1 METTATRRIAERFS
15 RLSAEQRRVVYEGI
29 RSKGLTLDQF
39 PILTREEAAKGRCHV
54 SFAQLRQWF
63 LWQLDPQSTAY
74 HISDA
79 LRLTGALDVDAVRAS
94 FQALVERHESL
105 RTVFRSDADGSAEQV
120 ICEDGGLDFS
130 LLDLSQQDADV
141 REAMAGEATRR
152 IGGMPFDLTKGPLL
166 RVGLIRLASDVHV
179 LVLVMHHIVSDGG
192 SLQIIVDEFVAHY
205 RARVRGEAAALPPLP
220 IQYADYAIWQRHWLE
235 AGEQDRQLA
244 YWKMQL
250 GEKQPVL
257 QLPLDHA
264 RQPDARY
271 SEASHRIE
279 LPAPLVRAL
288 NRRVQGQGATLFM
301 ALLSGFQALL
311 ARHSGQ
317 DDIRVG
323 VPIANRHR
331 VETESVIGFFVNT
344 QVLRGVVDGR
354 ASLSQLLAKTR
365 EAALGAQMHQD
376 LPFEQLVEAL
386 QPERIPSLH
395 PLFQVLFN
403 HQRSDFSGLKGL
415 PGLALEPYRL
425 PGQVAQF
432 ELMLDT
438 VESPD
443 GRVHAK
449 FSYAR
454 ELFDASTIERM
465 AGHYVALL
473 EALADHPE
481 QAVGEVALL
490 GEAERSQLL
499 ARGENA
505 HRYED
510 TRAVNQ
516 LFEQHAARMPQADAL
531 VYAEE
536 VLSYGDLNAR
546 ANRLAHRLIGM
557 GVGPEVRVGIAVERS
572 VEMMVGILAIL
583 KAGGAYVPLD
593 PGYPVERLSYMI
605 EDSAIALLLTQS
617 HVVGRLPLGGSL
629 ATLELDTL
637 ELHGQ
642 PAHDPQVALHG
653 ESLAYLIYTSGSTGR
668 PKGVGI
674 AHRALVQ
681 HAQESVRFFGLV
693 PADRMLQFSTLN
705 FDGFVEQTF
714 PPLVAGA
721 AIVLRG
727 PQLWDSETF
736 YRELIDKRI
745 SVVDL
750 TTAYWLL
757 LAQDFAR
764 HGPRTYGALRQVHAG
779 GEAMPPEG
787 LNAWRKAGLAGVTLL
802 NTYGPTEATVTA
814 SILDCAAYL
823 EEGHEQPQRMPIG
836 TTQAGRALR
845 VVGSDLALVPQGAVG
860 ELCIGGELLARGYLG
875 RPGLSAERFVADPFA
890 GAGGRLYRTGD
901 LVRWNTQGQLEYLGR
916 IDHQVKIRG
925 FRVELGEIEAGLLAQ
940 PEVREAVVVAS
951 EGPSGVRLV
960 GYVSGEGI
968 DTAQL
973 RRGLSEKLPDYM
985 VPAALVVLEA
995 LPLNANGKLD
1005 RKALPAAEFSSEQT
1019 YEAPEGEMEEK
1030 LAAIWA
1036 QVLGVPRVGRRDNFF
1051 ELGGHSLLALRLL
1064 ERMRTQGWPAQ
1075 VRTLFQHPQFSAFSR
1090 ALLQQPVRR
1099 EVVIPPNGIPADCD
1113 AIRPE
1118 MLTLVTL
1125 EARQIARIAAAV
1137 PGGAANIQDIYP
1149 LVPMQEGMLFHHMLQ
1164 TEGDA
1169 FITLDSLGFESR
1181 EKLENFIACFNEVIA
1196 RHDIL
1201 RTAVMWEELPEPVQ
1215 VVHRHAV
1222 LELEWLPDAQP
1233 GGASVSQRLAACVD
1247 PGRHRIDVRK
1257 APMLRAVAAHDA
1269 DNGRWLLQLP
1279 SHHLVADHTTLELVV
1294 EEIGLIQRGLRSE
1307 LPAPV
1312 PFRRFV
1318 GQARL
1323 HTSQDEHKAFFTRML
1338 ADLEEPTAPF
1348 GLLDVQGD
1356 GTRVREASRT
1366 LDTALAV
1373 QIRRQAQRHGVSA
1386 AALFHL
1392 AWASVVGKTAG
1403 RDDVVFGTVLFG
1415 RMQGGENAERALGM
1429 FINTLPVRIRL
1440 GTQGVRECVRRTHA
1454 VLSELMHH
1462 EYASLSLALRC
1473 SGVPER
1479 MPLFTALLNY
1489 RYGARPEK
1497 TAEQGVLWEGV
1508 EVLGSRERTNY
1519 PVEMS
1524 VDDLGEGFELIAQIH
1539 EAADA
1544 ERVCDLMI
1552 AAVEAIVLSLSNQ
1565 SERPICELDLMS
1577 EVERRQLAALGE
1589 NPTRYAQH
1597 LPVHRLIER
1606 QVALEPCATA
1616 LVFGDEALSYS
1627 ELDARANR
1635 LAHHLIALGVKPES
1649 RVGIAV
1655 ERSIE
1660 MVVGVLAILKAGG
1673 AYVPLDPEYPLD
1685 RLAYMVADS
1694 GIGLLLTQSHLR
1706 GLVPGTEALQVLA
1719 LDTLD
1724 TGRHCDTAPQIAL
1737 GGENLAY
1744 MIYTSGSTGKPKGVM
1759 VRHCSLSHFMLS
1771 MREAPGMTRDDVLVA
1786 VTSLSF
1792 DIAALELYLPLLS
1805 GARLVLA
1812 PRDVVRNGSALGQLL
1827 DGCGA
1832 TVLQSTPAGWR
1843 LLRAAGWTGG
1853 RGAKFKG
1860 LCGGEAL
1867 QEDLAADLLA
1877 LGVELWNM
1885 YGPTETTIWSTAL
1898 EVRGNPRI
1906 GGPIASTT
1914 LHVMD
1919 AFLNPTP
1926 VGVPGELFLG
1936 GIGLARGYFQ
1946 RAGLT
1951 SERFVATEDGARL
1964 YRTGD
1969 LVRWNSAG
1977 QLEYLGRI
1985 DHQVKVRG
1993 FRIELGE
2000 IETRLLAQPEV
2011 REAVVVAR
2019 EGANGAFLVAYAVL
2033 RAGKAPQTAVLRER
2047 LAAVLP
2053 DYMVPAAIVVLERLP
2068 LNGSGK
2074 VDRRVLPEAEFT
2086 SDRAYEAPRGA
2097 VEEKLAAIW
2106 SAVLGVSRVGRND
2119 DFFELGGHSLLA
2131 AQLASRARVEGG
2143 FDLPL
2148 RKVFEHPV
2156 LRNLARILQ
2165 ATAGDIPMAVPM
2177 PALQPVAR
2185 VADMKLSPAQQ
2196 RLWLVDRLADG
2207 AAGQQAAYNLSA
2219 ALRLV
2224 GALDVDL
2231 VRATLDALVQRHE
2244 VLRTS
2249 FPENDEGDPVARI
2262 APQADLEVVL
2272 TDLSHLSGTSQA
2284 AAVDDALAAHAAMP
2298 FELTSRPA
2306 FAAAVL
2312 RLQPEV
2318 HVLLLCVHHI
2328 VFDGWSEAVF
2338 VRDFMALYA
2347 ALREGRDSPLR
2358 PLTIQYAD
2366 YADWHHRKLAH
2377 TAARDATFWRGYLEA
2392 APVLSTLRPDYARP
2406 SVASV
2411 AGDTFGIDIGSELAQ
2426 SLRELARERKTS
2438 LYVLLLSVFLLV
2450 LHRQSASDDL
2460 VVGADVA
2467 GRDHP
2472 ALEDLI
2478 GFFVSVVPLR
2488 SRLASGLRF
2497 GQWLSMVRESTLS
2510 AFEHQD
2516 LPFDQIVELVGTPR
2530 SRQHNPLVQV
2540 LFVMQN
2546 MPEGRFEIP
2555 GVAVEQ
2561 IPGSGATSKFDLAV
2575 FVNETGEGLRAEW
2588 TFASSLYLRE
2598 TIQRA
2603 SAAWRDLLLQ
2613 VVAAPDGAL
2622 ESFVIQSNPERKIM
2636 SSTSPALGKLQ
2647 KLKKFAEKDRDIRSV
2662 PSSPVRTSFLSEQRN
2677 FPLVI
2682 EASSSDIDAVAWARE
2697 QGGYIEA
2704 SLGKYGG
2711 ILLRNFGLRTPQEFE
2726 AFAEVIEP
2734 ELYGGYGDL
2743 PKKEGGRN
2751 TYRSTP
2757 YPERQMILYHNESS
2771 HLERWPR
2778 KQWFFCEQPSP
2789 VGGATPIVDC
2799 REMLRHL
2806 PAAMVAEFERKE
2818 LMYVRTFVPRFDVS
2832 WKDFFKTDSKAEVE
2846 TRLALAGTTWR
2857 WLDEDTLQ
2865 TRTRCPAVITH
2876 PVTGDRVFFNQIQLH
2891 HVSCLEADVR
2901 EDLLA
2906 MAGGLE
2912 YLPRHVT
2919 YGDGT
2924 PIDDE
2929 TMAVVGRA
2937 YEACAVRF
2945 DWRQGDVVMLDNMLA
2960 AHARDPYEGPRK
2972 IVVAMG
2978 AMFDRAA
2985 LAQASAA
2992 DVKAADA
2999 ASETVVSGV

>member
-152 IGGMPFDLTKGPLL
+152 IGGMPFDLTKGPFL

-205 RARVRGEAAALPPLP
+205 RARVRGEAVALPPLP
-220 IQYADYAIWQRHWLE
+220 IQYADYAVWQRHWLE

-288 NRRVQGQGATLFM
+288 NRRVQSQGATLFM

-415 PGLALEPYRL
+415 PGLALEPYSL
-425 PGQVAQF
+425 PGQAAQF

-510 TRAVNQ
+510 TRAVHQ

-546 ANRLAHRLIGM
+546 ANRLAHRLMGM

-629 ATLELDTL
+629 TTLELDTL
-637 ELHGQ
+637 ELHGH

-836 TTQAGRALR
+836 TPLAGRALR

-1019 YEAPEGEMEEK
+1019 YDEPRSAEEGAVERG

-1036 QVLGVPRVGRRDNFF
+1036 QVLGVPRVGRHDNFF
-1051 ELGGHSLLALRLL
+1051 ELGGDSLVALKLLARINK
-1064 ERMRTQGWPAQ
+1064 
-1075 VRTLFQHPQFSAFSR
+1075 SR
-1090 ALLQQPVRR
+1090 ALSVQISLQDLLEKQTIAKLVALMDIGTAPQPVQLLNAYDGPPRAMPLFCVPPARR
-1099 EVVIPPNGIPADCD
+1099 RPIDYRPLARHLEDAHPVYGLCYTDDIAGLESVEQMAHFYVD
-1113 AIRPE
+1113 AIRE
-1118 MLTLVTL
+1118 MRL
-1125 EARQIARIAAAV
+1125 AGAV
-1137 PGGAANIQDIYP
+1137 GIVGW
-1149 LVPMQEGMLFHHMLQ
+1149 
-1164 TEGDA
+1164 
-1169 FITLDSLGFESR
+1169 SLG
-1181 EKLENFIACFNEVIA
+1181 
-1196 RHDIL
+1196 
-1201 RTAVMWEELPEPVQ
+1201 
-1215 VVHRHAV
+1215 
-1222 LELEWLPDAQP
+1222 
-1233 GGASVSQRLAACVD
+1233 
-1247 PGRHRIDVRK
+1247 
-1257 APMLRAVAAHDA
+1257 
-1269 DNGRWLLQLP
+1269 
-1279 SHHLVADHTTLELVV
+1279 
-1294 EEIGLIQRGLRSE
+1294 
-1307 LPAPV
+1307 
-1312 PFRRFV
+1312 
-1318 GQARL
+1318 
-1323 HTSQDEHKAFFTRML
+1323 
-1338 ADLEEPTAPF
+1338 
-1348 GLLDVQGD
+1348 
-1356 GTRVREASRT
+1356 
-1366 LDTALAV
+1366 
-1373 QIRRQAQRHGVSA
+1373 
-1386 AALFHL
+1386 
-1392 AWASVVGKTAG
+1392 SVV
-1403 RDDVVFGTVLFG
+1403 
-1415 RMQGGENAERALGM
+1415 
-1429 FINTLPVRIRL
+1429 
-1440 GTQGVRECVRRTHA
+1440 A
-1454 VLSELMHH
+1454 VHVAH
-1462 EYASLSLALRC
+1462 
-1473 SGVPER
+1473 
-1479 MPLFTALLNY
+1479 LL
-1489 RYGARPEK
+1489 
-1497 TAEQGVLWEGV
+1497 EQEGV
-1508 EVLGSRERTNY
+1508 EVAFLGMVDSFLLDETFDSNAWYKDFRDFVRDAANGS
-1519 PVEMS
+1519 MS
-1524 VDDLGEGFELIAQIH
+1524 PEAIQAMLDSFEFIRSASD
-1539 EAADA
+1539 ETVRD
-1544 ERVCDLMI
+1544 
-1552 AAVEAIVLSLSNQ
+1552 AVEEIVAAAGIGVKPSDIFEGIVGTRRVNAIT
-1565 SERPICELDLMS
+1565 ERIAEFPRLKVAPHFWWKKD
-1577 EVERRQLAALGE
+1577 RAARDKAALLSQFDGE
-1589 NPTRYAQH
+1589 PR
-1597 LPVHRLIER
+1597 VSI
-1606 QVALEPCATA
+1606 
-1616 LVFGDEALSYS
+1616 
-1627 ELDARANR
+1627 ELDAD
-1635 LAHHLIALGVKPES
+1635 HQ
-1649 RVGIAV
+1649 GIV
-1655 ERSIE
+1655 
-1660 MVVGVLAILKAGG
+1660 
-1673 AYVPLDPEYPLD
+1673 
-1685 RLAYMVADS
+1685 
-1694 GIGLLLTQSHLR
+1694 H
-1706 GLVPGTEALQVLA
+1706 
-1719 LDTLD
+1719 
-1724 TGRHCDTAPQIAL
+1724 
-1737 GGENLAY
+1737 N
-1744 MIYTSGSTGKPKGVM
+1744 
-1759 VRHCSLSHFMLS
+1759 
-1771 MREAPGMTRDDVLVA
+1771 
-1786 VTSLSF
+1786 
-1792 DIAALELYLPLLS
+1792 AAL
-1805 GARLVLA
+1805 
-1812 PRDVVRNGSALGQLL
+1812 
-1827 DGCGA
+1827 
-1832 TVLQSTPAGWR
+1832 
-1843 LLRAAGWTGG
+1843 LR
-1853 RGAKFKG
+1853 
-1860 LCGGEAL
+1860 
-1867 QEDLAADLLA
+1867 
-1877 LGVELWNM
+1877 
-1885 YGPTETTIWSTAL
+1885 
-1898 EVRGNPRI
+1898 
-1906 GGPIASTT
+1906 
-1914 LHVMD
+1914 HV
-1919 AFLNPTP
+1919 
-1926 VGVPGELFLG
+1926 
-1936 GIGLARGYFQ
+1936 
-1946 RAGLT
+1946 
-1951 SERFVATEDGARL
+1951 
-1964 YRTGD
+1964 
-1969 LVRWNSAG
+1969 
-1977 QLEYLGRI
+1977 
-1985 DHQVKVRG
+1985 
-1993 FRIELGE
+1993 
-2000 IETRLLAQPEV
+2000 
-2011 REAVVVAR
+2011 
-2019 EGANGAFLVAYAVL
+2019 
-2033 RAGKAPQTAVLRER
+2033 
-2047 LAAVLP
+2047 
-2053 DYMVPAAIVVLERLP
+2053 
-2068 LNGSGK
+2068 
-2074 VDRRVLPEAEFT
+2074 
-2086 SDRAYEAPRGA
+2086 
-2097 VEEKLAAIW
+2097 
-2106 SAVLGVSRVGRND
+2106 
-2119 DFFELGGHSLLA
+2119 
-2131 AQLASRARVEGG
+2131 
-2143 FDLPL
+2143 
-2148 RKVFEHPV
+2148 
-2156 LRNLARILQ
+2156 
-2165 ATAGDIPMAVPM
+2165 
-2177 PALQPVAR
+2177 
-2185 VADMKLSPAQQ
+2185 
-2196 RLWLVDRLADG
+2196 
-2207 AAGQQAAYNLSA
+2207 
-2219 ALRLV
+2219 
-2224 GALDVDL
+2224 
-2231 VRATLDALVQRHE
+2231 
-2244 VLRTS
+2244 
-2249 FPENDEGDPVARI
+2249 
-2262 APQADLEVVL
+2262 
-2272 TDLSHLSGTSQA
+2272 
-2284 AAVDDALAAHAAMP
+2284 HAAM
-2298 FELTSRPA
+2298 
-2306 FAAAVL
+2306 
-2312 RLQPEV
+2312 
-2318 HVLLLCVHHI
+2318 C
-2328 VFDGWSEAVF
+2328 EA
-2338 VRDFMALYA
+2338 
-2347 ALREGRDSPLR
+2347 
-2358 PLTIQYAD
+2358 
-2366 YADWHHRKLAH
+2366 
-2377 TAARDATFWRGYLEA
+2377 
-2392 APVLSTLRPDYARP
+2392 
-2406 SVASV
+2406 
-2411 AGDTFGIDIGSELAQ
+2411 
-2426 SLRELARERKTS
+2426 
-2438 LYVLLLSVFLLV
+2438 
-2450 LHRQSASDDL
+2450 
-2460 VVGADVA
+2460 
-2467 GRDHP
+2467 
-2472 ALEDLI
+2472 
-2478 GFFVSVVPLR
+2478 
-2488 SRLASGLRF
+2488 
-2497 GQWLSMVRESTLS
+2497 
-2510 AFEHQD
+2510 
-2516 LPFDQIVELVGTPR
+2516 
-2530 SRQHNPLVQV
+2530 
-2540 LFVMQN
+2540 
-2546 MPEGRFEIP
+2546 
-2555 GVAVEQ
+2555 
-2561 IPGSGATSKFDLAV
+2561 
-2575 FVNETGEGLRAEW
+2575 
-2588 TFASSLYLRE
+2588 
-2598 TIQRA
+2598 
-2603 SAAWRDLLLQ
+2603 
-2613 VVAAPDGAL
+2613 
-2622 ESFVIQSNPERKIM
+2622 
-2636 SSTSPALGKLQ
+2636 
-2647 KLKKFAEKDRDIRSV
+2647 
-2662 PSSPVRTSFLSEQRN
+2662 
-2677 FPLVI
+2677 
-2682 EASSSDIDAVAWARE
+2682 
-2697 QGGYIEA
+2697 
-2704 SLGKYGG
+2704 
-2711 ILLRNFGLRTPQEFE
+2711 QE
-2726 AFAEVIEP
+2726 
-2734 ELYGGYGDL
+2734 
-2743 PKKEGGRN
+2743 
-2751 TYRSTP
+2751 
-2757 YPERQMILYHNESS
+2757 
-2771 HLERWPR
+2771 
-2778 KQWFFCEQPSP
+2778 
-2789 VGGATPIVDC
+2789 
-2799 REMLRHL
+2799 
-2806 PAAMVAEFERKE
+2806 
-2818 LMYVRTFVPRFDVS
+2818 
-2832 WKDFFKTDSKAEVE
+2832 
-2846 TRLALAGTTWR
+2846 
-2857 WLDEDTLQ
+2857 
-2865 TRTRCPAVITH
+2865 
-2876 PVTGDRVFFNQIQLH
+2876 
-2891 HVSCLEADVR
+2891 
-2901 EDLLA
+2901 
-2906 MAGGLE
+2906 MAGV
-2912 YLPRHVT
+2912 H
-2919 YGDGT
+2919 
-2924 PIDDE
+2924 
-2929 TMAVVGRA
+2929 
-2937 YEACAVRF
+2937 
-2945 DWRQGDVVMLDNMLA
+2945 
-2960 AHARDPYEGPRK
+2960 
-2972 IVVAMG
+2972 
-2978 AMFDRAA
+2978 
-2985 LAQASAA
+2985 
-2992 DVKAADA
+2992 
-2999 ASETVVSGV
+2999 